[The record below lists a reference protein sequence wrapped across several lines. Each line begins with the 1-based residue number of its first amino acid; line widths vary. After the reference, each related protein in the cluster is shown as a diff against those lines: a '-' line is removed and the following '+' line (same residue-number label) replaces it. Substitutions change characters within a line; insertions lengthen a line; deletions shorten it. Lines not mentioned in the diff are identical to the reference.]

1 MTTVFVHGVPDT
13 AEVWSRLDREILAQL
28 PGERTVALALPGFG
42 SDAPSGFTYSKED
55 YVAWLIAALEAI
67 PAPRDVIA
75 HDWGSILAMRA
86 IALRPG
92 LVRSWVAG
100 GAPSTPGYTWHPT
113 ARLWQTPGAGEKA
126 MERFSG
132 QLAID
137 MLARAGLDAA
147 IAAETVSRID
157 ARMKGAILAL
167 YRSGRDVFETWGL
180 TRENLTRDPQASFA
194 PGLVL
199 WGVRDPYAGPEF
211 ADRLAEATGAASRVL
226 DCGHWWQLEQPSA
239 AAAEIIAFRRAIGA

>member
-126 MERFSG
+126 MERFVPP
-132 QLAID
+132 LANA
-137 MLARAGLDAA
+137 MLERAGLSAADAA
-147 IAAETVSRID
+147 RTVQRID
-157 ARMKGAILAL
+157 DTMKRCILGL
-167 YRSGRDVFETWGL
+167 YRSGRDVF
-180 TRENLTRDPQASFA
+180 REWEPKPGDIRA

-199 WGVRDPYAGPEF
+199 WGARDAYAEPRF
-211 ADRLAEATGAASRVL
+211 ARRMAEVTGAQAHIL
-226 DCGHWWQLEQPSA
+226 ECGHWWPCGEPQVCAGLIRDFWAGES
-239 AAAEIIAFRRAIGA
+239 RTRS

>member
-1 MTTVFVHGVPDT
+1 
-13 AEVWSRLDREILAQL
+13 
-28 PGERTVALALPGFG
+28 
-42 SDAPSGFTYSKED
+42 
-55 YVAWLIAALEAI
+55 
-67 PAPRDVIA
+67 
-75 HDWGSILAMRA
+75 
-86 IALRPG
+86 
-92 LVRSWVAG
+92 
-100 GAPSTPGYTWHPT
+100 
-113 ARLWQTPGAGEKA
+113 

-147 IAAETVSRID
+147 MAAETVSRID
-157 ARMKGAILAL
+157 ARMKSAILAL

-180 TRENLTRDPQASFA
+180 TREEVTRKIFA

-199 WGVRDPYAGPEF
+199 WGARDPYAGPEF
-211 ADRLAEATGAASRVL
+211 GDRLAEATGAASRVL